1 MKLKITEYSQEP
13 IKNYKKSQAIR
24 LLDIGVIAP
33 VTMVAGFNKNLH
45 PLLRASLILISVS
58 TLLSASLSF
67 AVNRRLYLHY
77 LKMRQMN
84 KGKEAE
90 PESKSKSEEKSPD
103 LEPKPQ
109 SPLPENPSQK

>member
-1 MKLKITEYSQEP
+1 MKFKIAEYNQEP
-13 IKNYKKSQAIR
+13 IKNHKKSQAIR
-24 LLDIGVIAP
+24 LLGIGVIAP

-67 AVNRRLYLHY
+67 AVNRKLYLHY
-77 LKMRQMN
+77 LKTRQMN
-84 KGKEAE
+84 KRKEAE
-90 PESKSKSEEKSPD
+90 PESKSKSEKKSPD
-103 LEPKPQ
+103 LESKSE